1 MTRPHDIPTPSRL
14 VLSWNAATT
23 ATVAIARL
31 TITVL
36 FAAGIA
42 AHAVVFLALPLGIL
56 FDVRRTV
63 SKAMDV
69 ARTTVAHNR
78 ATARATGCHP
88 PLPPF
93 DNAAAASAY
102 VATVAA
108 NAATSESVVN
118 RTAAGLAGLFGDGF
132 TAAAAA
138 LTPTHWGMCLEAA
151 IGMADSER
159 VVWLP
164 LGGEMV
170 ATAIGRT
177 LAAGVA
183 ALGPVTTMAASM
195 AASFWIFPSLSASA
209 LMLSGVAVAWRL
221 SKSVDRW
228 WTRGTADKG
237 AGAGVGGRGECGLV
251 HECHARRRGPV
262 EWEDA
267 RFANTWTRRRG
278 RGRRAVR
285 RPADEDTS
293 SAGVEEDIAPDR
305 DGREAAASPAASPMA
320 VETEADVSPRT
331 SSGAQSSRPTAVAA
345 AVPAAPT
352 VGWVWKLMAV
362 AAGKG
367 WQCRDSDNKRGV
379 RSSVGGANTAA
390 GGHGRA
396 QGAAVTI
403 GRGSADGGGS
413 GRQRDAVLA
422 SDGEEL
428 RPAADERWG
437 VAGDGA
443 DGDSYDDEWDG
454 YEDGDAVAGDTDY
467 PTDDDDDV
475 VDDNDYATD
484 EDDYPADGDD
494 WDERG
499 EWEARHPA
507 DQVAADRRRG
517 PAGSLDRRRC
527 DDDDAGAIPSDGEAV
542 GEDARHRH
550 RPRRASLPPL
560 REPTPPPLPPPPP
573 SQLPTVP
580 RAAVAPRRTP
590 RLRTAARR

>member
-1 MTRPHDIPTPSRL
+1 MTRPHDIPAPSRL

-209 LMLSGVAVAWRL
+209 LMLSGVAVAWRE
-221 SKSVDRW
+221 
-228 WTRGTADKG
+228 
-237 AGAGVGGRGECGLV
+237 GGR
-251 HECHARRRGPV
+251 
-262 EWEDA
+262 
-267 RFANTWTRRRG
+267 
-278 RGRRAVR
+278 
-285 RPADEDTS
+285 
-293 SAGVEEDIAPDR
+293 
-305 DGREAAASPAASPMA
+305 
-320 VETEADVSPRT
+320 
-331 SSGAQSSRPTAVAA
+331 
-345 AVPAAPT
+345 
-352 VGWVWKLMAV
+352 
-362 AAGKG
+362 
-367 WQCRDSDNKRGV
+367 
-379 RSSVGGANTAA
+379 
-390 GGHGRA
+390 
-396 QGAAVTI
+396 
-403 GRGSADGGGS
+403 
-413 GRQRDAVLA
+413 
-422 SDGEEL
+422 
-428 RPAADERWG
+428 
-437 VAGDGA
+437 
-443 DGDSYDDEWDG
+443 
-454 YEDGDAVAGDTDY
+454 
-467 PTDDDDDV
+467 
-475 VDDNDYATD
+475 
-484 EDDYPADGDD
+484 
-494 WDERG
+494 
-499 EWEARHPA
+499 
-507 DQVAADRRRG
+507 
-517 PAGSLDRRRC
+517 
-527 DDDDAGAIPSDGEAV
+527 
-542 GEDARHRH
+542 
-550 RPRRASLPPL
+550 
-560 REPTPPPLPPPPP
+560 
-573 SQLPTVP
+573 
-580 RAAVAPRRTP
+580 
-590 RLRTAARR
+590 